1 MRAFGEWPPAA
12 RAVVAVTASSLFMVL
27 AAWATLIGPDE
38 VFTGPGVVERTARTA
53 GPTCV
58 PLEVVTT
65 HPDGTT
71 ERIRPDN
78 PRNLPLCDEEGA
90 APEESGPPTTRSA
103 PPLWVTMLAWTFVF
117 AVLGTIV
124 ALIVFFLRLIRDQ
137 RGPRTRREARPV
149 VEFTTLDGPSRLA
162 EAITE
167 DSGQQEALL
176 REGDPRNAIVAAWQR
191 FEVQGA
197 SVGIG
202 RRSWETSSEYAIRM
216 LDLVA
221 ADSGAVNR
229 LAGLYREARFS
240 DHPLTE
246 DHRTRALEALAG
258 IRRSLG
264 ART

>member
-1 MRAFGEWPPAA
+1 MRAPGDVSPAA
-12 RAVVAVTASSLFMVL
+12 RAVLTVAATSLFMVL
-27 AAWATLIGPDE
+27 VAWATLIGPDR
-38 VFTGPGVVERTARTA
+38 VFTGPGVVERTLRTA
-53 GPTCV
+53 TESCV
-58 PLEVVTT
+58 PLEVVSTRA
-65 HPDGTT
+65 DGTT
-71 ERIRPDN
+71 ERVRPDN
-78 PRNLPLCDEEGA
+78 PRNLPLCDEPGA
-90 APEESGPPTTRSA
+90 APTGTGSTEQGP
-103 PPLWVTMLAWTFVF
+103 PPLWLKVLTWTFVG
-117 AVLGTIV
+117 AVLATIV
-124 ALIVFFLRLIRDQ
+124 ALIVFLALLVRDQ
-137 RGPRTRREARPV
+137 RGPRQRRVAREA
-149 VEFTTLDGPSRLA
+149 VEFTTLDGPARLA

-167 DSGQQEALL
+167 DAEQQDRLL

-197 SVGIG
+197 SVGVA

-246 DHRTRALEALAG
+246 EHRTRALEALAG

-264 ART
+264 ARA

>member
-1 MRAFGEWPPAA
+1 MRAFRGFSPAV
-12 RAVVAVTASSLFMVL
+12 RAVLTVAAVSLFMVL
-27 AAWATLIGPDE
+27 VAWATLIGPDR
-38 VFTGPGVVERTARTA
+38 VFTGPGVVERTLRTA
-53 GPTCV
+53 EQTCV

-65 HPDGTT
+65 RADGTT
-71 ERIRPDN
+71 ETVKPDN
-78 PRNLPLCDEEGA
+78 PNRLPVCDDAVAEPRETRR
-90 APEESGPPTTRSA
+90 TTPGE
-103 PPLWVTMLAWTFVF
+103 PPLWMKALTWTFVF
-117 AVLGTIV
+117 AVLATIV
-124 ALIVFFLRLIRDQ
+124 VLLVYLALLVRGQ
-137 RGPRTRREARPV
+137 RTQRRQSTAREA
-149 VEFTTLDGPSRLA
+149 VEFTTLEGPARLV
-162 EAITE
+162 EAITGDAE
-167 DSGQQEALL
+167 RQDEAL

-197 SVGIG
+197 SVGMG
-202 RRSWETSSEYAIRM
+202 RKSWETSSEYAIRM

-246 DHRTRALEALAG
+246 DHRARALEALAG

>member
-1 MRAFGEWPPAA
+1 MRAFGEWPQAA
-12 RAVVAVTASSLFMVL
+12 RAVLAVGATSLFMVL
-27 AAWATLIGPDE
+27 VAWATLIGPDR
-38 VFTGPGVVERTARTA
+38 VFTGPGVVERTVRTP

-65 HPDGTT
+65 NPDGTT
-71 ERIRPDN
+71 ERVRPDN
-78 PRNLPLCDEEGA
+78 PRNLPLCEEGTA
-90 APEESGPPTTRSA
+90 TPRETVPTPQA
-103 PPLWVTMLAWTFVF
+103 EPPLWAKALAWTFVLVVL
-117 AVLGTIV
+117 AVILAV
-124 ALIVFFLRLIRDQ
+124 VVFLVMLARDQ
-137 RGPRTRREARPV
+137 RGPRRRRESRPT
-149 VEFTTLDGPSRLA
+149 VEFTTLDGPARLV
-162 EAITE
+162 EAIAE
-167 DSGQQEALL
+167 DAEQQDALL

-202 RRSWETSSEYAIRM
+202 RKSWETSSEYALRI

-246 DHRTRALEALAG
+246 DHRARALEALARV
-258 IRRSLG
+258 RRSLG
-264 ART
+264 VRT

>member
-1 MRAFGEWPPAA
+1 MRALRDVSPAV
-12 RAVVAVTASSLFMVL
+12 RAVVTVAATSLFMVL
-27 AAWATLIGPDE
+27 VAWATLIGPDR
-38 VFTGPGVVERTARTA
+38 VFTGPGVIERTARTA

-65 HPDGTT
+65 HADGTI
-71 ERIRPDN
+71 ERIRPEN
-78 PRNLPLCDEEGA
+78 PRNLPLCDEGVA
-90 APEESGPPTTRSA
+90 APRETRRTTPGE
-103 PPLWVTMLAWTFVF
+103 PPLWIKALTWSFVF
-117 AVLGTIV
+117 AVLATIV
-124 ALIVFFLRLIRDQ
+124 VLFVYLALLVRGQ
-137 RGPRTRREARPV
+137 RAQRRQRTTREAI
-149 VEFTTLDGPSRLA
+149 EFTTLDAPARLA
-162 EAITE
+162 EAITRDAE
-167 DSGQQEALL
+167 QQDELL

-197 SVGIG
+197 SVGVG
-202 RRSWETSSEYAIRM
+202 RRSWETSSEYAIRI

-246 DHRTRALEALAG
+246 DHRSRALEALAG